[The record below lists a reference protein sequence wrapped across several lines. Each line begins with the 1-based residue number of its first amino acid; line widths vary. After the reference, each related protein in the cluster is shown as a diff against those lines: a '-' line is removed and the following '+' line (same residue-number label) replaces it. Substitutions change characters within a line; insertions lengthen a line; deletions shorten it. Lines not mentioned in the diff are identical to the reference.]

1 MSRRTLPPAIL
12 ASAVAL
18 AVAAGPLA
26 ASAYGY
32 GGDNQGN
39 NGGNNGG
46 NWGSNGSGDF
56 TWGTGLP
63 PKSPD
68 DDKGPKGPK
77 GPDGPKGPQQGPGD
91 DLDGSYDGE
100 VISTDLDTSKKPT
113 AQPVTAY
120 EMPFPCGEA
129 WVGATRPGH
138 SPSVRAV
145 DFNRS
150 DDFGDPIVA
159 AAAGV
164 VTTAVTGKK
173 RPSYG
178 QFVVIDHGNDE
189 STLYAHL
196 DSVSVVV
203 GQAVE
208 AGTLVGTLGN
218 TGNSYGAHLHFEE
231 RKGSSVVDPWFQGAR
246 YVHGSSQ
253 VSANCGDIS
262 IPDVPLAGNVVGD
275 PRAELVV
282 FRRTATPAFYVRR
295 EPKAEKVIP
304 MGTSSDQPVLGD
316 WDGNG
321 KANPGVRNPAT
332 RTFKLKAGRK
342 LTEIT
347 FGGRADLAIAG
358 DWDGDG
364 IWDVGTRRA
373 TSNLF
378 RLRAADGTVAKVR
391 LGDADDLPVAGDW
404 DGDGDTD
411 LGVYDSATATYTLRQ
426 VDDTGM
432 EWLTQVGLGEPGD
445 VPVVGDWD
453 ANGTTDL
460 GVWDPDTASF
470 AMRKAPTPTKKVKAK
485 VVRVRFGNGR

>member
-1 MSRRTLPPAIL
+1 MSRRPLPPAIL
-12 ASAVAL
+12 ASTVAL

-26 ASAYGY
+26 ASAYGDD
-32 GGDNQGN
+32 GS

-46 NWGSNGSGDF
+46 NSF

-68 DDKGPKGPK
+68 QDDTRDPKDPK
-77 GPDGPKGPQQGPGD
+77 DPKGPKGPQQGPGD
-91 DLDGSYDGE
+91 ELDGSYDGE
-100 VISTDLDTSKKPT
+100 VITTDADTSNKPT

-129 WVGATRPGH
+129 WTGTTRSTH
-138 SPSVRAV
+138 SPSVRSV
-145 DFNRS
+145 DFNRT
-150 DDFGDPIVA
+150 DDFGDPVVA

-178 QFVVIDHGNDE
+178 QFVVVDHGNDE

-196 DSVSVVV
+196 DSVTVTV
-203 GQAVE
+203 GQAVT
-208 AGTLVGTLGN
+208 AGTQVGTLGN

-231 RKGSSVVDPWFQGAR
+231 RKGSSVVDSWFHGAR
-246 YVHGSSQ
+246 YVYGTSQ
-253 VSANCGDIS
+253 ASGNCGAVS
-262 IPDVPLAGNVVGD
+262 IPDVPLAGNVVGNK
-275 PRAELVV
+275 RADLVV
-282 FRRTATPAFYVRR
+282 FRRTDTPAFYVRR
-295 EPKAEKVIP
+295 DPKAEKVIP

-321 KANPGVRNPAT
+321 KANPGVRNPDSK
-332 RTFKLKAGRK
+332 TFKLKAGRNV
-342 LTEIT
+342 TEIK
-347 FGGRADLAIAG
+347 FGGRADLAIVG

-378 RLRAADGTVAKVR
+378 RLRAADGTVTKVR
-391 LGDADDLPVAGDW
+391 LGDSDDLPVTGDW

-411 LGVYDSATATYTLRQ
+411 LGVYDSATATFTLRQ

-432 EWLTQVGLGEPGD
+432 EWLSQIGLGEPGD
-445 VPVVGDWD
+445 VPVCGDWD

-460 GVWDPDTASF
+460 GIWDPDSASF
-470 AMRKAPTPTKKVKAK
+470 SMRRAPTPTKKGKAK